1 MGLIQETEAL
11 RKLSMFSKLDGSKL
25 KLLAFTSQLLS
36 FDAGEEL
43 CHVGDVADCAYVI
56 ISGVVEILAQT
67 EAGEVVAL
75 TRGENE
81 LIGEMAIL
89 MGEPRSATMRAREHV
104 SAMRITGEMFLKL
117 LSENPQVSLDVM
129 RQLSIKLAQAHQ
141 QFERVQDKLQKY
153 EASG

>member
-67 EAGEVVAL
+67 DAGEVVAL

-153 EASG
+153 EAPG

>member
-11 RKLSMFSKLDGSKL
+11 RKLPMFSKLDGSKL

-67 EAGEVVAL
+67 DAGDVVAL

-153 EASG
+153 EAPG

>member
-153 EASG
+153 EAPG